1 MGVKESYYD
10 RVVQNIRDMVEI
22 KRKRNLSVTIGLQM
36 VLMPQLSDQ
45 IIPFTKLGRELGV
58 DYAVIKHCSDDEE
71 GKIGI
76 DYSKYYDLID
86 TLTEAES
93 YSTNEYTVKA
103 KWSKILSGG
112 KRNYSRCYG
121 PPFIMQF
128 SGSGLVAPCGMF
140 FNNKYKKYH
149 IGNIVDTSFKEIW
162 QSERYWE
169 VINLIAS
176 EKFDARTMCGSL
188 CLQHKVNE
196 FLCDLKSGEASIEE
210 DAGKQPEHINFI

>member
-1 MGVKESYYD
+1 M
-10 RVVQNIRDMVEI
+10 
-22 KRKRNLSVTIGLQM
+22 
-36 VLMPQLSDQ
+36 
-45 IIPFTKLGRELGV
+45 GV